1 MFESSVNLYGG
12 KTYSQKMIKWLQF
25 ESSVNL
31 YGGKTMCGISLS
43 FL

>member
-1 MFESSVNLYGG
+1 MNLYGG
-12 KTYSQKMIKWLQF
+12 KTRYAGCNITDEF